1 MNNTTTTLNTRYI
14 STSGNF
20 LIDCKDDIINV
31 DSTSGAV
38 VLILPNIIANGLN
51 SIPKSFFI
59 NDIANISATNNII
72 VVPTPSDSVNST
84 TSFIISNNG
93 GSIICTPSS
102 ANEWFINSAIPNGMI
117 NAFNNSWIDYTATS
131 SIVGW
136 ASVPAP
142 TKKILYKIIDNN
154 KTMLVYF
161 SINGT
166 SNSATTTFTLPVT
179 PLSGISSQLIY
190 HCHDNNVPL
199 VGLLGFNSSSNVV
212 TLRKDISAS
221 NFSSTGIK
229 IVGSILTIPI

>member
-1 MNNTTTTLNTRYI
+1 MNETTTLNTRYI

-38 VLILPNIIANGLN
+38 VLILPNITANGLN

-59 NDIANISATNNII
+59 NDIGNLSATNNISI
-72 VVPTPSDSVNST
+72 IPTPSDSVNST
-84 TSFIISNNG
+84 ISFVISNNG
-93 GSIICTPSS
+93 GSVICTPSS
-102 ANEWFINSAIPNGMI
+102 ANEWFINSAVPSGMI
-117 NAFNNSWIDYTATS
+117 SAFNNGWIDYTDS
-131 SIVGW
+131 STIVGW

-161 SINGT
+161 SISGT
-166 SNSATTTFTLPVT
+166 SNSATTTFTLPIT
-179 PLSGISSQLIY
+179 PLSGIASQLIY

-199 VGLLGFNSSSNVV
+199 VGLLGFSSLSNVV
-212 TLRKDISAS
+212 TLRKDVSGG
-221 NFSSTGIK
+221 NFTAIGIK